1 MCGIFKFI
9 SEECILELKT
19 ARLRIIP
26 LRIEELGLL
35 IEDAPK
41 VDEALKLAS
50 SGKALDDDTRQA
62 MQELYDRAVLS
73 PADYLWSTQWQIVLT
88 SENRSIGGACFK
100 GAPNQ
105 NGEVEIGYGL
115 SPDYRGYGY
124 MKEAASA
131 LCRWALEQP
140 DVTSVVAETD
150 KDNLASQ
157 KVLQHCGMIFD
168 RESDE
173 GFFWHMEREH
183 KLKIR
188 FENRE
193 HFKVYG
199 YAAETSLDTNDQDLT
214 RLWQHKND
222 LLSLQNDSPSL
233 YGVMW
238 YTEQHRFFYLLGFP
252 VTEYLQ
258 FLEGMVFAEIPA
270 ARFAVAAVPEGM
282 SAVTAW
288 TEFFEK
294 ELPAHKF
301 TPDTEHGK
309 YFEYYTP
316 NGSLELWTPV
326 KPISLP

>member
-1 MCGIFKFI
+1 M
-9 SEECILELKT
+9 ELKT
-19 ARLRIIP
+19 GRLRIIP
-26 LRIEELGLL
+26 LSIEELGLL
-35 IEDAPK
+35 IEDTTK
-41 VDEALKLAS
+41 VDEALKLTP
-50 SGKALDDDTRQA
+50 SGESLDDDTKQA
-62 MQELYDRAVLS
+62 MQELYGRAVLF

-100 GAPNQ
+100 GNPNQ
-105 NGEVEIGYGL
+105 DGEVEIGYGL

-140 DVTSVVAETD
+140 GVISVVAETD

-157 KVLQHCGMIFD
+157 KVLQYCGMVFD
-168 RESDE
+168 RETDE
-173 GFFWHMEREH
+173 GLFWRMSREH

-193 HFKVYG
+193 HFKVCG
-199 YAAETSLDTNDQDLT
+199 YSVETSLETNDLDLA

-222 LLSLQNDSPSL
+222 LLSLQDGNPSL

-238 YTEQHRFFYLLGFP
+238 YKENHRYFYLLGFP

-258 FLEGMVFAEIPA
+258 FLEGIVFAEIPS

-282 SAVTAW
+282 NAVAAW
-288 TEFFEK
+288 TEFFET
-294 ELPAHKF
+294 ELPAYKLK
-301 TPDTEHGK
+301 PDAEHGK
-309 YFEYYTP
+309 YFEYYAP
-316 NGSLELWTPV
+316 DGSLELWTPV
-326 KPISLP
+326 KPI